1 MRFFGNVR
9 LSSKSQRSEQTAV
22 KLLYVLLRKTK
33 LTRLQNILERTAAAF
48 LPILA
53 RPDDAFAE
61 GRLSPAEYKL
71 YLQMDRRDRAHACR
85 VAQAV
90 LTQVPNPSEL
100 LVRAAL
106 LHDVGKCGR
115 AFNPW
120 ERIAVHLYTPK
131 TIPAE
136 PRLRGLRGAWQ
147 RRRHHE
153 SYGAELVR
161 QAGGDAR
168 VIEIIKRHHHPEGHR
183 EAALLKKRWRRGIR
197 KWKKLKIKNG
207 KIKSLCRT

>member
-1 MRFFGNVR
+1 M
-9 LSSKSQRSEQTAV
+9 
-22 KLLYVLLRKTK
+22 LLETW
-33 LTRLQNILERTAAAF
+33 LTRLQNVVKRTAAAF
-48 LPILA
+48 APVLA
-53 RPDDAFAE
+53 KPDDTFAK
-61 GRLSPAEYKL
+61 GRLSPAEYTL
-71 YLQMDRRDRAHACR
+71 YMQMDRRDRAHACR

-90 LTQVPNPSEL
+90 LEQVQNPSETL
-100 LVRAAL
+100 IRAAL

-120 ERIAVHLYTPK
+120 ERVAVHLYTPQ

-161 QAGGDAR
+161 RAGGDAR
-168 VIEIIKRHHHPEGHR
+168 VVEIIRRHHHPEGHR
-183 EAALLKKRWRRGIR
+183 EAALLKAVEE
-197 KWKKLKIKNG
+197 
-207 KIKSLCRT
+207 SY